1 MRIRTLW
8 PAAIVVAALAAPA
21 GIALSA
27 TGRPASPALVSTSL
41 RPPASSAGSASLRA
55 PLAGHVTA
63 RSAMRSAGRGRVA
76 REHLRLSRKYD
87 ALTGR
92 HTARAAARRA
102 LRLRPARLR
111 ALNREL
117 RSEVRELDIPI
128 PAVLNRVAECE
139 SHNNPKAVGGGGSFR
154 GLLQFMRSTWQGV
167 GGKGDPV
174 DAPREEQL
182 RRGAILMARSGS
194 SPWPVCGA

>member
-27 TGRPASPALVSTSL
+27 TGPVASPALVSTNLQAPES
-41 RPPASSAGSASLRA
+41 GASLRA
-55 PLAGHVTA
+55 PLAGHATA
-63 RSAMRSAGRGRVA
+63 HSAMLSAGRGRIA
-76 REHLRLSRKYD
+76 REHLRLSRRYD

-92 HTARAAARRA
+92 HTARAAERRA
-102 LRLRPARLR
+102 LHLRPGRLR

-128 PAVLNRVAECE
+128 
-139 SHNNPKAVGGGGSFR
+139 
-154 GLLQFMRSTWQGV
+154 
-167 GGKGDPV
+167 
-174 DAPREEQL
+174 
-182 RRGAILMARSGS
+182 
-194 SPWPVCGA
+194 